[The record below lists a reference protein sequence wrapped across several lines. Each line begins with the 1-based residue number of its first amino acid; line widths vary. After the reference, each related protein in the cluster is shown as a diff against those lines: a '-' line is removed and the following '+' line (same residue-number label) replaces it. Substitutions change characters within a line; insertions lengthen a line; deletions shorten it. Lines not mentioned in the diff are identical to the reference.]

1 VGFAILAAAAFA
13 ATNQALVGVFGG
25 VGRMVSIALVAIQVA
40 AFGGLVPIETAPAAL
55 QTLNG
60 ILPLPQFVAGAGR
73 LLLGG
78 GGDVV
83 GPCLTLVGW
92 TIGAF
97 LVSVLCAARQR
108 PDLALAAR
116 LQTAPA
122 PMSVMAEQT

>member
-1 VGFAILAAAAFA
+1 
-13 ATNQALVGVFGG
+13 
-25 VGRMVSIALVAIQVA
+25 MVSLALVAIQAA

-92 TIGAF
+92 TVGAF
-97 LVSVLCAARQR
+97 LVSVRARRGSGPTWPLR
-108 PDLALAAR
+108 PGPR
-116 LQTAPA
+116 PPQPRCR
-122 PMSVMAEQT
+122 